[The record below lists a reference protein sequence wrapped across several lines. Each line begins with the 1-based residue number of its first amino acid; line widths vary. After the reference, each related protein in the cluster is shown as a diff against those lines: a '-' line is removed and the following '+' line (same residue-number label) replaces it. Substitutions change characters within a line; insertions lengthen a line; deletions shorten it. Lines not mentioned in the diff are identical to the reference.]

1 MNIYS
6 YRGTEHT
13 LIISALMAIQTAT
26 SDNHHH
32 TPATAAN
39 ADMWSDTPG
48 TGQGLMED
56 AHARRSLIILLVWQA

>member
-1 MNIYS
+1 
-6 YRGTEHT
+6 
-13 LIISALMAIQTAT
+13 MAIQTAT

-56 AHARRSLIILLVWQA
+56 AHARRSLIILLVW